1 MTPRTV
7 RLSVLLQ
14 DSQVVPLGT
23 IGADPEIL
31 GASMDSRRIE
41 PGNLFVAVRGFEADG
56 ELFVPDA
63 VRRGARAVV
72 AESERPHELSPEIG
86 WVQVDEP
93 RRAAGLLAREC
104 YGRPDEA
111 LTLAGITGTNGK
123 TTVTYLLES
132 IARAAGR
139 QAGRIGTVGAA
150 FAESSHPLSRT
161 TPEAPDLYRLFDE
174 MRDASIDFVCME
186 VSSHALALSR
196 VEGVRFDVV
205 AFLNL
210 SRDHLDFHHD
220 EESYFASKAKLFDV
234 QDPGRRAV
242 LFADSPHYDRL
253 RKLCRGEVL
262 SFGRGADADV
272 LLREEHCG
280 LEGSSAI
287 LETPSG
293 KLPIRTFLPG
303 PHNLENI
310 AAAAACALA
319 LDLPPEAIPAGV
331 LALEQVPGRM
341 QKIDRGQPFAVLV
354 DYAHTAAAL
363 EALLVWLRDVTQGR
377 LWVVFGC
384 GGGRDITKR
393 APMGKVAAQRADVIV
408 LTSDNPRG
416 EDPESILNAIAEGV
430 AGVAGA
436 QERCRSIEDR
446 RQAIFTA
453 VREAGPRD
461 VVVVAGKGHETGQR
475 VGNTER
481 PFDDRSVLE
490 EALEISG
497 WKGDGVADA

>member
-1 MTPRTV
+1 MTPRSV

-14 DSQVVPLGT
+14 DSQVVPLGA

-41 PGNLFVAVRGFEADG
+41 PGNLFVAVRGFQADG
-56 ELFVPDA
+56 EVFVPDA
-63 VRRGARAVV
+63 LLRGARAVV
-72 AESERPHELSPEIG
+72 AESERPRELAPEIG
-86 WVQVDEP
+86 WVRVNEP

-104 YGRPDEA
+104 YGRPDES
-111 LTLAGITGTNGK
+111 LTLVGITGTNGK

-161 TPEAPDLYRLFDE
+161 TPEAPELYRLLDE

-220 EESYFASKAKLFDV
+220 EESYFAAKARLFDV

-253 RKLCRGEVL
+253 RGLCRGEVL
-262 SFGRGADADV
+262 SFGRAADADV
-272 LLREEHCG
+272 RLREEHCG

-303 PHNLENI
+303 PHNLENV

-319 LDLPPEAIPAGV
+319 LDLPPETIPAGV
-331 LALEQVPGRM
+331 LAVEHVPGRM
-341 QKIDRGQPFAVLV
+341 QRIDRGQPFAAIV
-354 DYAHTAAAL
+354 DYAHTPAAL
-363 EALLVWLRDVTQGR
+363 EALLLWLRDVTQGR

-384 GGGRDITKR
+384 GGGRDVTKR
-393 APMGKVAAQRADVIV
+393 ALMGRVAAERADWIV

-416 EDPESILNAIAEGV
+416 EDPEQILDGIAEGLAAV
-430 AGVAGA
+430 PGA
-436 QERCRSIEDR
+436 QARCRRMADR
-446 RQAIFTA
+446 REAIFAA
-453 VREAGPRD
+453 VGEAGPRD

-475 VGNTER
+475 IGNTER
-481 PFDDRSVLE
+481 PFDDCTVLE
-490 EALEISG
+490 EALESSG
-497 WKGDGVADA
+497 WRGGGVADA